1 MFSLA
6 HVTDHDKDS
15 ETEINRGHT
24 HEFPPGSGRIV
35 PVVNISE
42 DSVTMDYLLRL
53 VYPFSTP
60 KLRAEN
66 TQEAELLENV
76 LSAAIKYEIEYAIEE
91 LCSAFLSSTIAH
103 SSCSKPSQAV
113 RLYAIAYRHSL
124 RDVARDAARVCLYGK
139 VKGEYFPEL
148 ENISASAYFHLL
160 NYQDQVRTGVMH
172 FLRSLDSVPYGVTS
186 VLKCPCPRK
195 CGDRFSK
202 WWETFV
208 EEALEIVRIAPLS
221 EEIYSSSVLSEIIT
235 AAEGCSACKI
245 SVHGVWHTMEKVLRE
260 RIPELASKVY
270 AYLAVI
276 EGQRVSSLT
285 SVSTS
290 IVRG

>member
-35 PVVNISE
+35 PAVNISE

-91 LCSAFLSSTIAH
+91 LCSAF
-103 SSCSKPSQAV
+103 
-113 RLYAIAYRHSL
+113 
-124 RDVARDAARVCLYGK
+124 RV
-139 VKGEYFPEL
+139 VWFPC
-148 ENISASAYFHLL
+148 
-160 NYQDQVRTGVMH
+160 
-172 FLRSLDSVPYGVTS
+172 
-186 VLKCPCPRK
+186 KCI
-195 CGDRFSK
+195 F
-202 WWETFV
+202 
-208 EEALEIVRIAPLS
+208 
-221 EEIYSSSVLSEIIT
+221 
-235 AAEGCSACKI
+235 
-245 SVHGVWHTMEKVLRE
+245 
-260 RIPELASKVY
+260 
-270 AYLAVI
+270 
-276 EGQRVSSLT
+276 
-285 SVSTS
+285 
-290 IVRG
+290 